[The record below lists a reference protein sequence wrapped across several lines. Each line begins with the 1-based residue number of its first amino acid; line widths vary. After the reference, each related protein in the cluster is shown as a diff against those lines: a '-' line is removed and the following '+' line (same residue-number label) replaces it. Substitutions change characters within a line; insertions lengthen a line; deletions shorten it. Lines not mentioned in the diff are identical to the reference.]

1 VTIRANRKSK
11 AETKPIASTTWRTQ
25 RRSVGVAMLYGHPS
39 RVRATKL
46 PRRQFLHLAAGSA
59 AIPAVSRIARAQTYP
74 SRPITMLVPFPAGGG
89 TDAVAR
95 TIADRMRTSLGQ
107 TVIIENLA
115 GANGSI
121 GVGRVARAAGDGYTL
136 VTGGS
141 DTFVVNGAVYA
152 LPYNLL
158 NDFSP
163 ISLVATQP
171 LLIVAKKAVPVS
183 DLKGFVAWLKD
194 NQDKASAGTGGV
206 GSVQHVAA
214 IYFQNKTDT
223 RFAVVPYRGG
233 APAIQDLIAGQIDL
247 IISPAADCIEQ
258 VRAGTIKAF
267 AVMAKNRL
275 AGAPS
280 IPNVSEA
287 GFPGLAFSQWYAF
300 FAPKNTPQEVITKLN
315 TAVAVAL
322 ADPSVRQRLAD
333 LGQDVP
339 SRDQQTPEALR
350 VFQKAEIEKW
360 WPIIKAAGIKVQ

>member
-1 VTIRANRKSK
+1 M
-11 AETKPIASTTWRTQ
+11 KP
-25 RRSVGVAMLYGHPS
+25 
-39 RVRATKL
+39 
-46 PRRQFLHLAAGSA
+46 PRRRFLRLAAGAVALPA
-59 AIPAVSRIARAQTYP
+59 ASRIAKAQTYP
-74 SRPITMLVPFPAGGG
+74 TRPITMLVPFPAGGG
-89 TDAVAR
+89 TDAVTR
-95 TIADRMRTSLGQ
+95 TIADRMRTSLRQ

-136 VTGGS
+136 VAGGW
-141 DTFVVNGAVYA
+141 DTFVANGAVYA

-171 LLIVAKKAVPVS
+171 LLIVAKKAVPVN
-183 DLKGFVAWLKD
+183 DLKGLVTWLKD
-194 NQDKASAGTGGV
+194 NQDTASAGTGGV
-206 GSVQHVAA
+206 GGVQHVAA

-233 APAIQDLIAGQIDL
+233 APAIQDLVAGQIDL
-247 IISPAADCIEQ
+247 IVSPAADCIEQ

-275 AGAPS
+275 EGAPN

-287 GFPGLAFSQWYAF
+287 GFPGLEFLQWYAF

-315 TAVAVAL
+315 TAVAGAL
-322 ADPSVRQRLAD
+322 ADSRVRQRLAD
-333 LGQDVP
+333 LGQGVP
-339 SRDQQTPEALR
+339 PRDQQAPEALGA
-350 VFQKAEIEKW
+350 FHKAEIEKW
-360 WPIIKAAGIKVQ
+360 WPIIRAAGIKAE